1 MIVKMQEQF
10 NEGLEK
16 VAAAQKEA
24 TEIFAN
30 MAEQFSPQKNMEEMI
45 QFQEDLMEGFQ
56 TLIDLTEKDVETD
69 ASLEKE
75 VVFSL
80 GKMTLVHYKPLVEA
94 SKIKKPPLMITYALI
109 NRQNMLN
116 LQDDRSVV
124 KSLLLAGNDV
134 FMID

>member
-16 VAAAQKEA
+16 GAAAQKEA

-56 TLIDLTEKDVETD
+56 TLIDLTEEDVATD
-69 ASLEKE
+69 ASLE
-75 VVFSL
+75 
-80 GKMTLVHYKPLVEA
+80 
-94 SKIKKPPLMITYALI
+94 
-109 NRQNMLN
+109 
-116 LQDDRSVV
+116 
-124 KSLLLAGNDV
+124 
-134 FMID
+134 